1 MANRRIRE
9 EMILAGVSI
18 TELAEKLGVTD
29 EVMVSRL
36 NSDMGIMESF
46 KLMSA
51 VSEIKLAKECV

>member
-18 TELAEKLGVTD
+18 TELAEKLDVTD

-51 VSEIKLAKECV
+51 VSEIKLSKECA